1 MRRVRILLLETLV
14 PCRHLDSLERV
25 LRSSPW
31 PFEIERRRWAGPD
44 AEVPLAGFGERD
56 TSLPDVVYLEVGDD
70 NSWWLGAGLA
80 GQEMPVFAVSET
92 IDPEE
97 IFGLLSLGFTEVL
110 PPPLTAITV
119 LPRLWQR
126 LGTRHRPAE
135 ISVLGKVAEVPF
147 RDAKKQVV
155 RGFEKTYLTEMLARH
170 RGNITQAARAAQKDR
185 RAFWELMRKHQ
196 IDVRQFQSGSVGQGS

>member
-1 MRRVRILLLETLV
+1 MRRVRILLLETTS
-14 PCRHLDSLERV
+14 PCRHLDHLERV
-25 LRSSPW
+25 LRSSTW
-31 PFEIERRRWAGPD
+31 PFEIERRRWEGPEE
-44 AEVPLAGFGERD
+44 EVPLKGFAREGD
-56 TSLPDVVYLEVGDD
+56 YLPDVVYLEVGNDH
-70 NSWWLGAGLA
+70 SWWLGVRLA
-80 GQEMPVFAVSET
+80 GEEMPVFAVSET

-97 IFGLLSLGFTEVL
+97 VFGLLSLGFTEVL

-135 ISVLGKVAEVPF
+135 ISMPGKVAEVPF

-155 RGFEKTYLTEMLARH
+155 SGFEKTYLTEMLARH
-170 RGNITQAARAAQKDR
+170 GGNITQAARAAKKDR

-196 IDVRQFQSGSVGQGS
+196 IDVRQFQAPSEPG